1 MIVVEGD
8 SWVNAP
14 RNLAFV
20 LAPSDQGTLIVNRFD
35 RKINAEG
42 QGIGVGF
49 MVLNQ
54 GSYDSQDISFAR
66 FLLGLRRRHFG
77 DGVAVVDCGA
87 NIGIMTLE
95 WAKAMTGWGSVLAIE
110 AQERVFYALAGNIA
124 LANCFNV
131 RALHAAVGAENGVLR
146 IPTPDNCSPGSFGS
160 LELRQRPTNENIG
173 QSIDYDE
180 ARMMPVRLLTVDS
193 MELPRVD
200 FMKIDVEGMENEV
213 LTGAA
218 ATIQRCR
225 PILTVEHIK
234 SDGQALAQTLSGYGY
249 RCMFVGMNILA
260 VHETDPTL
268 AHITVKE

>member
-110 AQERVFYALAGNIA
+110 AQERVFYALAGNCMPPWERRMAYCAFRRRIIA
-124 LANCFNV
+124 V
-131 RALHAAVGAENGVLR
+131 RARSAVW
-146 IPTPDNCSPGSFGS
+146 SFGND
-160 LELRQRPTNENIG
+160 RPTRISANPSTTTKRG
-173 QSIDYDE
+173 
-180 ARMMPVRLLTVDS
+180 
-193 MELPRVD
+193 
-200 FMKIDVEGMENEV
+200 
-213 LTGAA
+213 
-218 ATIQRCR
+218 
-225 PILTVEHIK
+225 
-234 SDGQALAQTLSGYGY
+234 
-249 RCMFVGMNILA
+249 
-260 VHETDPTL
+260 
-268 AHITVKE
+268 